1 MEYDTSI
8 RAVSPTS
15 STGSTCHDHTSA
27 SDDELSQAAFERKWE
42 TKIGLGKQRVD
53 EEKAECHVLF
63 ARPTTPSSEQSLY
76 ERILHNLRCEVD
88 HIRDSEI
95 FEKNMSFGPQD
106 ILDQPSTN
114 DVEEILQSMM
124 SGSSLSTTTSKT
136 GTEWA
141 DESNHSFATF
151 GSNVRASG
159 SMAGKRDKSSRRLVG

>member
-1 MEYDTSI
+1 MEYDTSV

-15 STGSTCHDHTSA
+15 SIGSTCHDQTSA
-27 SDDELSQAAFERKWE
+27 SDGELSQAAFERKWE
-42 TKIGLGKQRVD
+42 AKIGLGKQRVD

-63 ARPTTPSSEQSLY
+63 ARPTTPSSERSLY

-88 HIRDSEI
+88 QIRDNEI
-95 FEKNMSFGPQD
+95 FEQNMSFGPD
-106 ILDQPSTN
+106 TLDQPSTN

-124 SGSSLSTTTSKT
+124 SGSSLSTTASKT

-151 GSNVRASG
+151 GSNVRAS
-159 SMAGKRDKSSRRLVG
+159 SSAAGKRDKDSRRLAG